1 MKEWNSQASGTGDAP
16 PPTEPRRWRP
26 LLRRFTCLLLCFCML
41 LTVMPCSAL
50 AAKVNEGKHPFA
62 DVSADSW
69 YNDAVQYVYEH
80 GIFSGTGPTTFTP
93 EGTMTRGM
101 FVTVLGRMAGVD
113 TTAYAGQSAF
123 RDVSPSAYYAPY
135 VAWAAKHGVTSGTSK
150 NTFSPDALINRQE
163 MAAFFVRYFE
173 AFSVEYDAP
182 EHITTLPADLDKVSD
197 WAKESVLTMW
207 KTGLLVGD
215 GTNFNPMSNAT
226 RAQAA
231 TLCMRIH
238 KAVKTW
244 FKEPGVPSTDS
255 SDGSS
260 SSGSSGGSS
269 TRYYEVK
276 FAAGTDQD
284 TTGLKLP
291 DTATFRSGTKISEL
305 STPYQAGKVFLGWYY
320 DQSLTKRAETGDV
333 VNKNMTLYAKMMN
346 VDEAAVEETPNY
358 LTKTDVDADE
368 FVFYVKAGSVDAVKR
383 ALTVTQ
389 ITANN
394 TVLGWKT
401 EDNADGLSIEKDGD
415 YYKVIGTYQDG
426 QTYQAK
432 LDESSDAVFYVDGQE
447 QPESVREL
455 NFITKKQDVM
465 NLHLQNGLVY
475 VPKSD
480 VTYNEG
486 TPLEGLFIADAMNT
500 EDGTIKS
507 VENNGSFTYNGEQE
521 LKKGDTVAIYE
532 GEKPDE
538 RKLATALATENTKNK
553 DTIIYVTVTNVNGNT
568 ISYTT
573 ADTDDV
579 LFTPDVLP
587 VSTSNRGEN
596 STVTLSGDALKFSQ
610 YDIPGLDDS
619 TTIDVGDYIAF
630 YSGNFK
636 QETTAEPDYACIT
649 SVVQDGDSYTITYNG
664 VTEDEMMAAMD
675 LYSTHTKKIELTDEE
690 KKEFESS
697 VEQEI
702 MESNYIETA
711 LETMSL
717 MAAESD
723 SLDELNAK
731 LSSSNAVSFAL
742 TADNAT
748 STTDVFKAL
757 EKLKKDTQ
765 WKKDVLKDTKVQV
778 QWLLPGKTH
787 FKKAECIGVQVSL
800 EYEKKLE
807 LNEGN
812 ELTITIKAEF
822 EQDVLISVNTSG
834 SAIWKKKWIFPY
846 IADYQLNASLD
857 VGTYTGV
864 SLAFGMNTGEKK
876 EEETDKDKDKKKSDQ
891 VLFLGT
897 DWSFLWKDTDD
908 KDASETDKFAV
919 NLGKKIDALAK
930 DKEEFLGEGGEDEDD
945 DDILS
950 SMREQYGKLV
960 EDADDAWINLIEKKI
975 FELEGSAD
983 PFHVL
988 VYGVSAKFV
997 VKVNAYATLGASFE
1011 YSISKRYAF
1020 SVLVFE
1026 RKTTSNA
1033 IDLEKPNSNFI
1044 FYAMGTLGL
1053 RAGVE
1058 LELAA
1063 GIASLKLDKV
1073 AITAEAGAYV
1083 AVCGYFYYK
1092 WDWESGKG
1100 SDSVCAGAF
1109 HAEIGA
1115 YAEIGLEAQ
1124 AFSSDTLKK
1133 EKTLWDNQWPW
1144 LTLGERENVYAFNT
1158 MLTDDVADGAEGPT
1172 YEVESATTLTLP
1184 TSLFDMAY
1192 MDLQSGELFGEDAD
1206 NKKENPA
1213 KNYYKDED
1221 TKDVIVDDHFDIS
1234 LSNDKFDY
1242 DSDTNTITITPDGS
1256 VEETCEMTLTW
1267 RGNSVAFSS
1276 KPISMTVT
1284 IEWSDPENARYI
1296 AFDSQGGSVVDAIA
1310 RTAGA
1315 SITAPANP
1323 TKTGY
1328 DFDGWYTDAD
1338 CTEEFDMPTTMPDYS
1353 NKDKGITVYA
1363 KWTPSDDTKYKV
1375 EYYYQELNGTYTLD
1389 EGKTAYP
1396 TGTTGGNVAPTTDA
1410 KTGFTL
1416 NEKKSTTN
1424 QTIAANG
1431 STVVK
1436 LYYDREKYNLTFA
1449 YGVEGLDNLVS
1460 QVKYGAAISAPTLH
1474 RDGYTFTG
1482 WEDEAGATVTFPDD
1496 GENPR
1501 TMPADNV
1508 TYTAKWQPNGTHT
1521 IKYDGL
1527 DGSNTPTNTTSF
1539 TESGTSFNLTT
1550 PTKDGYTFVNWT
1562 CDNNRVTIAT
1572 NGAVTI
1578 PAGITTDITITAHW
1592 TQNPVKLLDPN
1603 GQEMNDKLAANTP
1616 LPYTISYANGDK
1628 DVDDAIVAYWVDPDT
1643 KEHYYNGDTVEA
1655 GVAELQ
1661 AVLMDDETPME
1672 IKSQAQLEKIVE
1684 NANNTGW
1691 LNGNYKL
1698 VQTVELSSGWTGIG
1712 TSSAPFTGTFDG
1724 NNCMITYQN
1733 APHPLFNYAFNA
1745 EIKNLIITG
1754 SLTCAD
1760 QYVGGIVGYADAGC
1774 NISNCT
1780 VQGGRIIANGSAT
1793 AYVGGVVGYA
1803 TGSDE
1808 LNSLTISNCTVQAMT
1823 ITSPSTAQGCYVGGI
1838 AGYLKNGKVD
1848 NGSQSYPVY
1857 NCTITAAPTSGD
1869 VWAGGAVGCS
1879 YNSNFSNVTVLN
1891 GTIQANSEGNVYSGG
1906 IVGEIVVD
1914 KVVDGTTVY
1923 TISDCMVTG
1932 KGAGTAET
1940 KGDTAVAYAA
1950 GVAGRLTF
1958 SCNSPSEVKISNLI
1972 LTGFSFTATAKG
1984 NNAVA
1989 GKVIGEIQ
1997 SNGEAQNQVSISSNS
2012 AVSATAK
2019 ENDTTIENNVGKN
2032 PNNVTLN

>member
-1 MKEWNSQASGTGDAP
+1 M
-16 PPTEPRRWRP
+16 
-26 LLRRFTCLLLCFCML
+26 
-41 LTVMPCSAL
+41 
-50 AAKVNEGKHPFA
+50 
-62 DVSADSW
+62 
-69 YNDAVQYVYEH
+69 
-80 GIFSGTGPTTFTP
+80 
-93 EGTMTRGM
+93 
-101 FVTVLGRMAGVD
+101 
-113 TTAYAGQSAF
+113 
-123 RDVSPSAYYAPY
+123 
-135 VAWAAKHGVTSGTSK
+135 
-150 NTFSPDALINRQE
+150 
-163 MAAFFVRYFE
+163 
-173 AFSVEYDAP
+173 
-182 EHITTLPADLDKVSD
+182 
-197 WAKESVLTMW
+197 
-207 KTGLLVGD
+207 
-215 GTNFNPMSNAT
+215 
-226 RAQAA
+226 
-231 TLCMRIH
+231 
-238 KAVKTW
+238 
-244 FKEPGVPSTDS
+244 
-255 SDGSS
+255 
-260 SSGSSGGSS
+260 
-269 TRYYEVK
+269 
-276 FAAGTDQD
+276 
-284 TTGLKLP
+284 
-291 DTATFRSGTKISEL
+291 
-305 STPYQAGKVFLGWYY
+305 
-320 DQSLTKRAETGDV
+320 
-333 VNKNMTLYAKMMN
+333 
-346 VDEAAVEETPNY
+346 
-358 LTKTDVDADE
+358 
-368 FVFYVKAGSVDAVKR
+368 
-383 ALTVTQ
+383 
-389 ITANN
+389 
-394 TVLGWKT
+394 
-401 EDNADGLSIEKDGD
+401 
-415 YYKVIGTYQDG
+415 
-426 QTYQAK
+426 
-432 LDESSDAVFYVDGQE
+432 
-447 QPESVREL
+447 
-455 NFITKKQDVM
+455 
-465 NLHLQNGLVY
+465 
-475 VPKSD
+475 
-480 VTYNEG
+480 
-486 TPLEGLFIADAMNT
+486 
-500 EDGTIKS
+500 
-507 VENNGSFTYNGEQE
+507 
-521 LKKGDTVAIYE
+521 
-532 GEKPDE
+532 
-538 RKLATALATENTKNK
+538 
-553 DTIIYVTVTNVNGNT
+553 
-568 ISYTT
+568 
-573 ADTDDV
+573 
-579 LFTPDVLP
+579 
-587 VSTSNRGEN
+587 
-596 STVTLSGDALKFSQ
+596 SGDNLNFSQ
-610 YDIPGLDDS
+610 YGVPGLDDN

-630 YSGNFK
+630 YSGNYNGSDGK
-636 QETTAEPDYACIT
+636 VEQYACVT
-649 SVVQDGDSYTITYNG
+649 EVSQDEDSYTSYTIEYKD
-664 VTEDEMMAAMD
+664 VEEDDVMAAMD

-787 FKKAECIGVQVSL
+787 FKEAECIGVQVSL

-1192 MDLQSGELFGEDAD
+1192 MDLQSGELFGEDAGSEAK
-1206 NKKENPA
+1206 KKENPA

-1221 TKDVIVDDHFDIS
+1221 TKDVIVDEHFDIS

-1242 DSDTNTITITPDGS
+1242 DSDTNTITITPNGS

-1267 RGNSVAFSS
+1267 KGNSVAFSS

-1284 IEWSDPENARYI
+1284 IEWSDLENARYI

-1310 RTAGA
+1310 KTAGA

-1328 DFDGWYTDAD
+1328 DFGGWYTNAA
-1338 CTEEFDMPTTMPDYS
+1338 CTEKFDMPTTMPDYS
-1353 NKDKGITVYA
+1353 NADKGITVYA
-1363 KWTPSDDTKYKV
+1363 KWVPLNDTNYKV
-1375 EYYYQELNGTYTLD
+1375 EYYEQELNGTYTLTGT
-1389 EGKTAYP
+1389 ETKTA
-1396 TGTTGGNVAPTTDA
+1396 VTDA
-1410 KTGFTL
+1410 AVPTSIITTKTGFTL
-1416 NEKKSTTN
+1416 NTKKSTTN

-1436 LYYDREKYNLTFA
+1436 LYYDREKYTLTFS
-1449 YGVEGLDNLVS
+1449 YGVEGLDDLES
-1460 QVKYGAAISAPTLH
+1460 QVKYGAEISAPILH
-1474 RDGYTFTG
+1474 RDGYTFKG
-1482 WEDEAGATVTFPDD
+1482 WDKEIAK
-1496 GENPR
+1496 
-1501 TMPADNV
+1501 TMPAENV
-1508 TYTAKWQPNGTHT
+1508 TYTAQWQENGTYT
-1521 IKYDGL
+1521 ITYKGL
-1527 DGSNTPTNTTSF
+1527 NGSNTQPTTTSF
-1539 TESGTSFNLTT
+1539 TASATDATQFTLET
-1550 PTKDGYTFVNWT
+1550 PEKNGYTFEKWT
-1562 CDNNRVTIAT
+1562 CSSNKVIIT
-1572 NGAVTI
+1572 NGTVTI
-1578 PAGITTDITITAHW
+1578 PAGFEGDITITANW
-1592 TQNPVKLLDPN
+1592 RQNPVQLLYPGGTTKYGELQA
-1603 GQEMNDKLAANTP
+1603 GQSLG
-1616 LPYTISYANGDK
+1616 YTITYLGETS
-1628 DVDDAIVAYWVDPDT
+1628 IVAYWLGSDG
-1643 KEHYYNGDTVEA
+1643 KHYLDGA
-1655 GVAELQ
+1655 SGVTGVTTLT
-1661 AVLMDDETPME
+1661 AVLMSETTPLE
-1672 IKSQAQLEKIVE
+1672 IDSQKQLAEI
-1684 NANNTGW
+1684 ANNITNSTW
-1691 LNGNYKL
+1691 ASGNYKL
-1698 VQTVELSSGWTGIG
+1698 VNDSTISLNGWTGIG
-1712 TSSAPFTGTFDG
+1712 SMDAPFTGTFDG
-1724 NNCMITYQN
+1724 NSKEVAYGN
-1733 APHPLFNYAFNA
+1733 AQAPLFNYTSGAT
-1745 EIKNLIITG
+1745 IKKLSVVAGQII
-1754 SLTCAD
+1754 SSA
-1760 QYVGGIVGYADAGC
+1760 QYVGGIVGYAGAGC
-1774 NISNCT
+1774 TIEDCT
-1780 VQGGRIIANGSAT
+1780 VEDATIRATGDGT

-1803 TGSDE
+1803 TGNEDK
-1808 LNSLTISNCTVQAMT
+1808 LNTITISRSNVQNVT
-1823 ITSPSTAQGCYVGGI
+1823 ITSSSTTQGCYVGGI
-1838 AGYLKNGKVD
+1838 AGYLINGKV
-1848 NGSQSYPVY
+1848 NNETYTVTG
-1857 NCTITAAPTSGD
+1857 CTIKANPASGD
-1869 VWAGGAVGCS
+1869 AWAGGAVGFS
-1879 YNSNFSNVTVLN
+1879 RNSNFSAVTVNN
-1891 GTIQANSEGNVYSGG
+1891 GTIEASSAGNAYSGG
-1906 IVGEIVVD
+1906 IVGELVVD

-1932 KGAGTAET
+1932 GSEYTTCTATTTGTGT
-1940 KGDTAVAYAA
+1940 VAYAA
-1950 GVAGRLTF
+1950 GVVGRLAF
-1958 SCNSPSEVKISNLI
+1958 STGTGSQVTISGLLMNGCTSTA
-1972 LTGFSFTATAKG
+1972 TGLTATAAAA
-1984 NNAVA
+1984 N
-1989 GKVIGEIQ
+1989 VIGRIE
-1997 SNGEAQNQVSISSNS
+1997 SDGAAENKVSVSYQTITS
-2012 AVSATAK
+2012 ASATVNSTSNEELVGVTPDNATK
-2019 ENDTTIENNVGKN
+2019 TTGRNSQEITCPAN
-2032 PNNVTLN
+2032 